1 MEFELLHSYWLVIG
15 MVLVVAEI
23 FIASFTILWFGLG
36 ALVVGITGIFFPMTL
51 SSQILVW
58 TVSSIAFT
66 VIWFKIIKPVMSSSH
81 RGDDARQSAIGESG
95 LVIKIP
101 TDSTKGI
108 MRFSTPLMDCDEWNF
123 TCDVQVDLGDRLH
136 VEGIS
141 EDTLMVVKKI
151 N

>member
-15 MVLVVAEI
+15 MVLIVAEI

-36 ALVVGITGIFFPMTL
+36 ALVVGIAGIFFPMTL
-51 SSQILVW
+51 SIQILVW

-66 VIWFKIIKPVMSSSH
+66 VIWFKIIKPIMSSSH
-81 RGDDARQSAIGESG
+81 RGDSARQSAIGESG
-95 LVIKIP
+95 LVIKTP

-108 MRFSTPLMDCDEWNF
+108 MRFSTPVMDCDEWSFSCNAP
-123 TCDVQVDLGDRLH
+123 VNLGDRLH

-141 EDTLMVVKKI
+141 KDTLVVVKKD
-151 N
+151 

>member
-1 MEFELLHSYWLVIG
+1 MEFELLHSHWLVIG

-23 FIASFTILWFGLG
+23 FLASFTILWFGLG
-36 ALVVGITGIFFPMTL
+36 ALVVGITGIFLPMTL
-51 SSQILVW
+51 SIQILVW

-66 VIWFKIIKPVMSSSH
+66 AIWFKIIKPVMSSSH

-108 MRFSTPLMDCDEWNF
+108 MRFSTPIMDSDEWSF
-123 TCDVQVDLGDRLH
+123 SCDAPVDLGDRLH

-141 EDTLMVVKKI
+141 KDTLTVVKKD
-151 N
+151 